1 MKPMPMTDQGKV
13 SRTGVFSALTEV
25 RRLLKRTANRHGTV
39 QAFAPNRSQQPL
51 LCPSRSHR
59 RAWLQSNQE
68 EKTTHKPTNMVTK
81 KPEALLTPNAQPKGH
96 EHAGSSA
103 QTGWERPFSLWHERQ
118 IVAGET
124 WLGKGGIPRMLRD
137 RKQPFIRHYWLC
149 SHTSSLQPAIT
160 AQMNTHTYTQEH
172 TLILQHLNGVMGK
185 IGNNSWGVNYRLY
198 RSTGAQSAE

>member
-1 MKPMPMTDQGKV
+1 MNPWGQGKV

-39 QAFAPNRSQQPL
+39 QALAPNRSQTTSFVPFSFSQKSL
-51 LCPSRSHR
+51 T
-59 RAWLQSNQE
+59 AGQSGRENDTQAN
-68 EKTTHKPTNMVTK
+68 NMVTK

-96 EHAGSSA
+96 EHAGSSV

-160 AQMNTHTYTQEH
+160 A
-172 TLILQHLNGVMGK
+172 
-185 IGNNSWGVNYRLY
+185 
-198 RSTGAQSAE
+198 

>member
-1 MKPMPMTDQGKV
+1 MNPCLWRQGKV

-39 QAFAPNRSQQPL
+39 QAFAPNRSQTTSFVPFSFSQKSL
-51 LCPSRSHR
+51 I
-59 RAWLQSNQE
+59 AEQSGRENDTQ
-68 EKTTHKPTNMVTK
+68 TNNMVTK